1 MANFKSIGHPLL
13 NAFALIVA
21 VGAVTV
27 WSARLEHRVSGIEA
41 SLQALAAAPPAA
53 QRPAMSAQEACAN
66 LALRVAD
73 AVQKPDRAGA
83 EALRQLLRDAGCP
96 PAAPVR

>member
-1 MANFKSIGHPLL
+1 
-13 NAFALIVA
+13 
-21 VGAVTV
+21 
-27 WSARLEHRVSGIEA
+27 
-41 SLQALAAAPPAA
+41 
-53 QRPAMSAQEACAN
+53 MSAQEACAN